1 MLGKSHQRRAS
12 SISAISSPSPQKS
25 FLTDIEKYAD
35 VDEADAKRMKPKKD
49 VLGSVI
55 MVLVYLL
62 CVATFINLLLLRANL
77 GENGVFAAIMK
88 PFVNHH
94 ETQPSSE
101 VQLINMAAIGAS
113 GSNADDEL
121 WKLDDHNKKN
131 SPDIAVAPGQQPP
144 VSALGAPVSSL
155 DRAAQEALTTMPETP
170 DTINPQG
177 DLLEI
182 LSVSPIVILSS
193 SSAPASL
200 EVDDSDSPQDQESLH
215 DNKLES
221 QVMEIMLGF
230 LRITP
235 EPRVV
240 DLAKHPHHNEIVHYL
255 QSYSMHTAENED
267 DEVVDIPR
275 VFIGGQPIAN
285 HKQVVEKYYNKDL
298 IEFLKHHGKGIINV
312 E

>member
-1 MLGKSHQRRAS
+1 MMLGKSHQRRAS
-12 SISAISSPSPQKS
+12 SISAMSPSPQKS
-25 FLTDIEKYAD
+25 LLTDIEKFAD
-35 VDEADAKRMKPKKD
+35 VDEADAKRMKPKRD
-49 VLGSVI
+49 VSGSVV

-62 CVATFINLLLLRANL
+62 CVATFANLLLLRVSF
-77 GENGVFAAIMK
+77 GENGVFATVIKA
-88 PFVNHH
+88 FVNHH
-94 ETQPSSE
+94 DTQPSSE
-101 VQLINMAAIGAS
+101 VQLIDMAAIGAD
-113 GSNADDEL
+113 GANADDEM

-144 VSALGAPVSSL
+144 ISALGAAGSSL

-170 DTINPQG
+170 DSINPQG

-193 SSAPASL
+193 SSAAPENA
-200 EVDDSDSPQDQESLH
+200 EFDSPQEDQESLH
-215 DNKLES
+215 ESNLEG

-230 LRITP
+230 LHITP

-240 DLAKHPHHNEIVHYL
+240 DLAKHPHHKEIVHYL
-255 QSYSMHTAENED
+255 QSYSMHTAESD
-267 DEVVDIPR
+267 DLEVVDIPR

-285 HKQVVEKYYNKDL
+285 HRQVVEKYYNKDL
-298 IEFLKHHGKGIINV
+298 VEFLKHHGKGIINV